1 MSKNTRLEPAT
12 LLTELIE
19 LDYLT
24 EGLFYLPSVG
34 PPKEVNC
41 TDKSSPE
48 GKTRPAMVYSYSMI
62 DMKGQKVMMTV
73 WDGYGPASILTV
85 RCLELGIIHRMLS
98 HIIF

>member
-1 MSKNTRLEPAT
+1 MFFNVKKYETRTGDPPHRTRSELPD
-12 LLTELIE
+12 LIE

-73 WDGYGPASILTV
+73 WDGYGPGLHLYLQYV
-85 RCLELGIIHRMLS
+85 V
-98 HIIF
+98 